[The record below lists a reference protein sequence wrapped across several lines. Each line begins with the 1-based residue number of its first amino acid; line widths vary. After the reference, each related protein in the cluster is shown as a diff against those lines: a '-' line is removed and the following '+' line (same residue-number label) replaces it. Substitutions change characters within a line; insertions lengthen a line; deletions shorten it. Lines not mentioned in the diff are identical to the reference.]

1 MFFDPLYFLV
11 LAPAMLISA
20 WAALATRTR
29 FQKYA
34 QVPNHRRV
42 AGAQVARVILDRN
55 GLHHVQVVPSRGML
69 SDHYDP
75 TERVVRLSE
84 DVFYGGSVAALAV
97 AAHEVGHAIQHQRNY
112 LPLTLRNM
120 AVPIASLGSRFSW
133 VLIFIGFLL
142 AATSMVWAGVILF
155 TGTVAFQLV
164 TLPVELDA
172 SSRAKAELERLA
184 LVSPS
189 EKGGVSK
196 VLSAAAMTYVGAALT
211 GVLTLFYF
219 LLRLGVLSPREE

>member
-1 MFFDPLYFLV
+1 MILDPLYFVV
-11 LAPAMLISA
+11 LAPAMLLSA
-20 WAALATRTR
+20 WAAWATRSR

-42 AGAQVARVILDRN
+42 AGSQVARFLLDRN
-55 GLHHVQVVPSRGML
+55 GLHGVEVVPARGML

-75 TERVVRLSE
+75 TRRVVRLSE
-84 DVFYGGSVAALAV
+84 EVYYGASVAAVAV
-97 AAHEVGHAIQHQRNY
+97 AAHEVGHAIQHQRKY
-112 LPLTLRNM
+112 LPLTLRTM
-120 AVPIASLGSRFSW
+120 AVPIASFGSNFAW

-142 AATSMVWAGVILF
+142 SAASMIWAGVVLF

-172 SSRAKAELERLA
+172 SRRAKAELERLA
-184 LVSPS
+184 IVSPA
-189 EKGGVSK
+189 ERPGVSK

-211 GVLTLFYF
+211 GVLTLVYF
-219 LLRLGVLSPREE
+219 LLRLGVLSPRHE